1 MATRERNY
9 PIKKLPPGNFL
20 TDTLEGLEYEPAR
33 RNPLLGKVIKGPTE
47 NACWIWTGAIGD
59 DGYGRFWTQTPGSGQ
74 RMLRA
79 HRAAAEIIYGLEE
92 ITGRLVTHLCDNPLC
107 VRAELD
113 GAGHLFI
120 GTHAENMA
128 EREHRGRGNL
138 HNPLWRHQG
147 RAARAAAARLLRAHT
162 IQNGYGQR
170 QVDELIR
177 GIVMPGQ
184 TPLF

>member
-1 MATRERNY
+1 MNHHEEKRFWE
-9 PIKKLPPGNFL
+9 
-20 TDTLEGLEYEPAR
+20 
-33 RNPLLGKVIKGPTE
+33 KVIKGSGPS
-47 NACWIWTGAIGD
+47 ACWIWTGAIGD
-59 DGYGRFWTQTPGSGQ
+59 DGYGRFWTQAEDGTQ

-120 GTHAENMA
+120 GTHAENMT

-138 HNPLWRHQG
+138 HNPLWKHQG
-147 RAARAAAARLLRAHT
+147 RAAARLLRAHT
-162 IQNGYGQR
+162 LTHGYEQR
-170 QVDELIR
+170 QVDELVR

>member
-1 MATRERNY
+1 MSSKKNTEPTY
-9 PIKKLPPGNFL
+9 PSIISKIVGSYDIRPISY
-20 TDTLEGLEYEPAR
+20 D
-33 RNPLLGKVIKGPTE
+33 PT
-47 NACWIWTGAIGD
+47 I
-59 DGYGRFWTQTPGSGQ
+59 
-74 RMLRA
+74 L
-79 HRAAAEIIYGLEE
+79 EIIYGREG

-107 VRAELD
+107 VRAEP
-113 GAGHLFI
+113 GTTGHLFI

-128 EREHRGRGNL
+128 EREYRGRGNL

-162 IQNGYGQR
+162 IQNGYEQR
-170 QVDELIR
+170 QVDELVR

>member
-1 MATRERNY
+1 MNQREETRFWE
-9 PIKKLPPGNFL
+9 
-20 TDTLEGLEYEPAR
+20 
-33 RNPLLGKVIKGPTE
+33 KVIKGPDPG
-47 NACWIWTGAIGD
+47 ACWIWVGAIGD

-79 HRAAAEIIYGLEE
+79 HRAAAEIIYGTEA
-92 ITGRLVTHLCDNPLC
+92 ITDQLVTHLCDNPLC

-120 GTHAENMA
+120 GTHAENMS

-162 IQNGYGQR
+162 IQNGYEQ
-170 QVDELIR
+170 QKIDELIR
-177 GIVMPGQ
+177 GIIMPGQ
-184 TPLF
+184 QPLF